1 MTVSQSH
8 VTMANVRMVLPPS
21 PVSAPLDTQAPS
33 VISKCRSA
41 TVIHARTEGA
51 AST

>member
-8 VTMANVRMVLPPS
+8 ATTVNVRMELLPS
-21 PVSAPLDTQAPS
+21 PANATPDTQAPS

-41 TVIHARTEGA
+41 TVIHVRIEGA